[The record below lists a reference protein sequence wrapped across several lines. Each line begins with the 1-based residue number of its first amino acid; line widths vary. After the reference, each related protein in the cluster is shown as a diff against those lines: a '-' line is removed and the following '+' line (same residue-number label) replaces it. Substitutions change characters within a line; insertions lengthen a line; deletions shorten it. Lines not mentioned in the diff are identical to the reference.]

1 MPHRVLYHFISIFQG
16 NRPLVSADLPVSL
29 CPGFAR
35 SFLHKGWPADEGF
48 AISMTRLYTP
58 RMEYP
63 LDKLI
68 EQENAL
74 QFDSFDEDDAWR
86 LGCAFV
92 EKAQAGKLG
101 ITIDIST
108 KDKVLFH
115 CNRKGTNPDNEHWVV
130 RKKNAVNRFGHSS
143 WYVGQKLRELK
154 LTLEQKYMVSESE
167 YAAHGG
173 SFPLAVRGVGIIG
186 TVTVSGLTQEEDH
199 ALVVEVLA
207 AFLRKN

>member
-1 MPHRVLYHFISIFQG
+1 
-16 NRPLVSADLPVSL
+16 LVQVA
-29 CPGFAR
+29 FA
-35 SFLHKGWPADEGF
+35 STDVQV
-48 AISMTRLYTP
+48 YTWY
-58 RMEYP
+58 MEYQ
-63 LDKLI
+63 LDKLV
-68 EQENAL
+68 EQEYAL
-74 QFDSFDEDDAWR
+74 QFDAFGEDDAWR

-92 EKAQAGKLG
+92 EKAQADKLG

-115 CNRKGTNPDNEHWVV
+115 CSRKGTNPDNDQWVL

-154 LTLEQKYMVSESE
+154 LTLEQKYMVSERE

-173 SFPLAVRGVGIIG
+173 CFPLAVRGVGIIG
-186 TVTVSGLTQEEDH
+186 TITVSGLTQEEDH

-207 AFLRKN
+207 KFLGKDASKP